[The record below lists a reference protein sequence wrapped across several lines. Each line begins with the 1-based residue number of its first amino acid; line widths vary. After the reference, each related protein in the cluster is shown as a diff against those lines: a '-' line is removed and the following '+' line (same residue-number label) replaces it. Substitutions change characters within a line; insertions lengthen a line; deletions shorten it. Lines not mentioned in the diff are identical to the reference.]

1 MHKKNIIISGGS
13 KGLGRELVD
22 KFSKKGF
29 NVINLSRTVIKN
41 SRNNITNYS
50 VDLSSEK
57 KTINLNILY
66 L

>member
-29 NVINLSRTVIKN
+29 NVINLSRTVIK
-41 SRNNITNYS
+41 SLECSTAG
-50 VDLSSEK
+50 LP
-57 KTINLNILY
+57 L
-66 L
+66 